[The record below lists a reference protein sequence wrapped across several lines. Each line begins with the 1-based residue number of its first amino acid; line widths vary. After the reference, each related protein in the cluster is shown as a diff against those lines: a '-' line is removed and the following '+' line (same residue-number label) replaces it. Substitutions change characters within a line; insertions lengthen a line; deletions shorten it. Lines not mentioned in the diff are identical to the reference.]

1 MAKYMFTASYSVEGV
16 KGLLADGGSKRRA
29 AAQKAVESVGGKLEA
44 FYYALGK
51 HDVIG
56 IADMPDNA
64 SIAALSLS
72 ISSTGAVRLHTTAL
86 LTPEEIDTAVKK
98 VVKYTAP
105 GR

>member
-1 MAKYMFTASYSVEGV
+1 MPKYMFTASYSVEGV
-16 KGLLADGGSKRRA
+16 KGLLVDGGTKRRA
-29 AAQKAVESVGGKLEA
+29 AAQKAIESVGGKLEA

-56 IADMPDNA
+56 IAEMPDNA

-72 ISSTGAVRLHTTAL
+72 ISSTGAVRLKTTAL
-86 LTPEEIDTAVKK
+86 LSPEEIDMAAKK

>member
-1 MAKYMFTASYSVEGV
+1 MPKYMFTASYSVEGV

-29 AAQKAVESVGGKLEA
+29 VAQKAVESVGGKLEA

-72 ISSTGAVRLHTTAL
+72 ISSTGAVRLQTTAL
-86 LTPEEIDTAVKK
+86 LSPEEIDAAAKK
-98 VVKYTAP
+98 AVKYTAP

>member
-1 MAKYMFTASYSVEGV
+1 MPKYMFTASYSVEGV
-16 KGLLADGGSKRRA
+16 KGLLVDGGTKRRA
-29 AAQKAVESVGGKLEA
+29 TAQKAVESVGGKLEA

-56 IADMPDNA
+56 IAEMPDNV

-72 ISSTGAVRLHTTAL
+72 ISSTGAVRLQTTAL
-86 LTPEEIDTAVKK
+86 LSPEEIDMAAKK